1 MITRSR
7 ARLQRAS
14 TPPSNKRKRIERTHK
29 VARRDYIA
37 PVIYEGED
45 MVRRGGTSGRRSS
58 KRLNP
63 DDPTQVTPV
72 RLFPMAEEEIREGE
86 TVSRVSYQFLQAF
99 RVVD

>member
-7 ARLQRAS
+7 ARLERAS
-14 TPPSNKRKRIERTHK
+14 THPSNNRKLIVRTPK
-29 VARRDYIA
+29 VASKEYLA

-63 DDPTQVTPV
+63 VVPSEVTPV
-72 RLFPMAEEEIREGE
+72 RLFPMDEEEIREGE
-86 TVSRVSYQFLQAF
+86 TVSRVSYSFLQAF
-99 RVVD
+99 GVVE